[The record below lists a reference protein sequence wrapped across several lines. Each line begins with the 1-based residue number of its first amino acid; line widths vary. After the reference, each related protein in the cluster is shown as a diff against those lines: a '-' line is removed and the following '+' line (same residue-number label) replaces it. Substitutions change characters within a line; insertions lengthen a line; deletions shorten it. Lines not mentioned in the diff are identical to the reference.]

1 MSPPYP
7 SLSTQRR
14 IVCARTKVRICRGAR
29 VPDTPGW
36 IDSERPARLAPAGYY
51 IAIRIGFIFPVV
63 ERNCLPEAWVR
74 EYTASGLLVHDPA
87 VAWAHRNQGFAR
99 TRDLVGGDH
108 QGVLELAKYHGLNFG
123 AVACC
128 IDSDEGGE
136 RSFGCF
142 FRSDREFTTFEL
154 EQLHTGLLAAHRAY
168 ARPKNLTG
176 AELQTLGLVKN
187 GLLMK
192 EIASALGVSESA
204 VKQRLRN
211 ARLKLNAKTGSQAA
225 ARATML
231 GMI

>member
-1 MSPPYP
+1 MYP
-7 SLSTQRR
+7 RKSEP
-14 IVCARTKVRICRGAR
+14 AGAAL
-29 VPDTPGW
+29 PDPEWVHSAGPG
-36 IDSERPARLAPAGYY
+36 ELAPAGYY
-51 IAIRIGFIFPVV
+51 IAIRVSFAFPMV

-74 EYTASGLLVHDPA
+74 EYTVSGLGVYDPA
-87 VAWAHRNQGFAR
+87 MIWAHRNQGYVR
-99 TRDLVGGDH
+99 MRDLAAGDS

-123 AVACC
+123 AAVCC
-128 IDSDEGGE
+128 NDTGDGGG
-136 RSFGCF
+136 RSFGFF
-142 FRSDREFTTFEL
+142 FRSDRDYATDEL
-154 EQLHTGLLAAHRAY
+154 EQLYANLVAMHRVHV
-168 ARPKNLTG
+168 RPKNLTE
-176 AELQTLGLVKN
+176 AELETLGLVKN

>member
-1 MSPPYP
+1 MRAQKSE
-7 SLSTQRR
+7 
-14 IVCARTKVRICRGAR
+14 CGAG
-29 VPDTPGW
+29 VLDTSGW
-36 IDSERPARLAPAGYY
+36 VHSEGPRQLAPAGHY
-51 IAIRIGFIFPVV
+51 IAIRISFAFPVV
-63 ERNCLPEAWVR
+63 EQNCLPEAWVR

-87 VAWAHRNQGFAR
+87 MAWAYQNQGYVR
-99 TRDLVGGDH
+99 TRDLVAEDR

-123 AVACC
+123 AVVCC
-128 IDSDEGGE
+128 IDEDLGSE
-136 RSFGCF
+136 RSFGFF
-142 FRSDREFTTFEL
+142 FRSDREYTTLEL
-154 EQLHTGLLAAHRAY
+154 EQLHAGVLAAHRAY
-168 ARPKNLTG
+168 ARPKNLTE
-176 AELQTLGLVKN
+176 AELETLGLVKN

>member
-1 MSPPYP
+1 MRAQKSE
-7 SLSTQRR
+7 
-14 IVCARTKVRICRGAR
+14 CGAG
-29 VPDTPGW
+29 VLDTSGW
-36 IDSERPARLAPAGYY
+36 VHSEGPRRLAPAGHY
-51 IAIRIGFIFPVV
+51 IAIRISFAFPVV
-63 ERNCLPEAWVR
+63 EQNCLPEAWVR

-87 VAWAHRNQGFAR
+87 MAWAYQNQGFVR
-99 TRDLVGGDH
+99 TRDLVAEDR

-123 AVACC
+123 AVVCC
-128 IDSDEGGE
+128 IDEDLGSE
-136 RSFGCF
+136 RSFGFF
-142 FRSDREFTTFEL
+142 FRSDREYTTLEL
-154 EQLHTGLLAAHRAY
+154 EQLHAGVLAAHRAY
-168 ARPKNLTG
+168 ARPKNLTE
-176 AELQTLGLVKN
+176 AELETLGLVKN

>member
-1 MSPPYP
+1 MR
-7 SLSTQRR
+7 TQKTECGTGEPVEASR
-14 IVCARTKVRICRGAR
+14 
-29 VPDTPGW
+29 W
-36 IDSERPARLAPAGYY
+36 FDSEHLRNLAPAGYY
-51 IAIRIGFIFPVV
+51 IAIRVSFAFPMV

-74 EYTASGLLVHDPA
+74 EYTVSGLGVYDPA
-87 VAWAHRNQGFAR
+87 MIWAHRNQGYVR
-99 TRDLVGGDH
+99 MRDLAAGDS

-123 AVACC
+123 AAVCC
-128 IDSDEGGE
+128 NDTGDDGG
-136 RSFGCF
+136 RSFGF
-142 FRSDREFTTFEL
+142 YFRSDREYATDEI
-154 EQLHTGLLAAHRAY
+154 EQLYASLVAMHRVHV
-168 ARPKNLTG
+168 RPKNLTE
-176 AELQTLGLVKN
+176 AELETLGLVKN

>member
-1 MSPPYP
+1 MQLQQSESVRVWVSPDG
-7 SLSTQRR
+7 L
-14 IVCARTKVRICRGAR
+14 G
-29 VPDTPGW
+29 
-36 IDSERPARLAPAGYY
+36 RLAPAGHY
-51 IAIRIGFIFPVV
+51 IAIRISFVFPVV
-63 ERNCLPEAWVR
+63 EQNCLPDTWIR

-87 VAWAHRNQGFAR
+87 IAWAHQNQGVVR
-99 TRDLVGGDH
+99 TRDLAGNDS

-123 AVACC
+123 GVACC
-128 IDSDEGGE
+128 VDADEGRE
-136 RSFGCF
+136 RSFGFF
-142 FRSDREFTTFEL
+142 FRSDRDYTTAEL
-154 EQLHTGLLAAHRAY
+154 ERLHAGLLATHRAY
-168 ARPKNLTG
+168 ARPKNLTE
-176 AELQTLGLVKN
+176 AELETLGLVKN

>member
-1 MSPPYP
+1 MSPSYALI
-7 SLSTQRR
+7 SYELESSMRAQKSNR
-14 IVCARTKVRICRGAR
+14 AGAG
-29 VPDTPGW
+29 VLDTSGWMHSEGPG
-36 IDSERPARLAPAGYY
+36 RLAPAGHY
-51 IAIRIGFIFPVV
+51 IAIRLGFAFPVA
-63 ERNCLPEAWVR
+63 EQNCLPEAWVR

-87 VAWAHRNQGFAR
+87 MAWAYQHQGFVR
-99 TRDLVGGDH
+99 TRDLAAADG

-123 AVACC
+123 GVVCC
-128 IDSDEGGE
+128 RDSDQAGE
-136 RSFGCF
+136 RSFGFF
-142 FRSDREFTTFEL
+142 FRSDREYSASEL
-154 EQLHTGLLAAHRAY
+154 EELHAGLLATHRAY
-168 ARPKNLTG
+168 ARPKNLTE
-176 AELQTLGLVKN
+176 AELKTLGLVKN

>member
-1 MSPPYP
+1 M
-7 SLSTQRR
+7 L
-14 IVCARTKVRICRGAR
+14 
-29 VPDTPGW
+29 DTSGW
-36 IDSERPARLAPAGYY
+36 VHSEGPRRLAPAGHY
-51 IAIRIGFIFPVV
+51 IAIRISFAFPVV
-63 ERNCLPEAWVR
+63 EQNCLPEAWVR

-87 VAWAHRNQGFAR
+87 MAWAYQNQGFVR
-99 TRDLVGGDH
+99 TRDLVAEDR

-123 AVACC
+123 AVVCC
-128 IDSDEGGE
+128 IDEDLGSE
-136 RSFGCF
+136 RSFGFF
-142 FRSDREFTTFEL
+142 FRSDREYTTLEL
-154 EQLHTGLLAAHRAY
+154 EQLHAGVLAAHRAY
-168 ARPKNLTG
+168 ARPKNLTE
-176 AELQTLGLVKN
+176 AELETLGLVKN